1 MRQDT
6 ESTAAATLS
15 GRDLAL
21 QRRQVMAQYGK
32 TGLTRRGSSR
42 QPAVARKTFVA
53 APAVLPVECVAPI
66 SDAANIKPVVDVVN
80 GRSISRARRSA
91 MSQKGKSAIKPV
103 SAHANGRRRPSQHQS
118 LTQEVP
124 IAAELDGLTKSCG
137 CQACNCSGVLPDA
150 TKMSVAVSSG
160 QPSSGISSMP
170 TWTEVKP
177 AEDMSGRALARVRR
191 AAMAQEGKTG
201 LKRVAQAAKI
211 SAAFVSTVNVKPT
224 DNVSGRM
231 LARAR
236 RAAMAQEGKAGLKRI
251 AQVTKISAGIPEKS
265 RQTAAAKGATG
276 RQLAMHRRLVR
287 STEGL
292 ASAGHKGSQSSG
304 RTRSAT
310 DQSVPPKVEEGHT
323 LTGHVVT
330 GTMVE
335 RSQRTTGNEPGSCRA
350 VTGTE
355 YIGFEQFNEICQTQ
369 PQPGPAKVGVSTT
382 LRDHKVSGTEVGRS
396 VKVTGDEHGACRN
409 VTGTEYLSAERFDE
423 FCASRPSPAPAKIGA
438 AQTEKGKTVT
448 GTQVERSGKTTGGES
463 GADRAVTGSS
473 YSKLATDTAPDKVAT
488 THTFHGKSVTGTAVG
503 HTDKITGD
511 EPGICH
517 AVTGI
522 QYLAAEQY
530 SNVCNTEPPAM
541 PRKVSVM
548 SSRGNQ
554 EVSGSEVGRSSKVTG
569 DESGSCRAIT
579 GSQYFTAS
587 DFGDLCSAN
596 EARKMGFIQSKVDNR
611 SPKEIGDV
619 RGESLPVTGSNYAD
633 VGQRIDNVSDA
644 ASPVSQVA
652 VDQTWNGQPI
662 TGSYVGRANQVTG
675 NEFGS
680 CSPISGTPYIGR
692 GQYSSFCKPS
702 DTIAQE
708 TRERD
713 SAVIPAAL
721 VTGDRPGA
729 GGSVMT
735 GDERG
740 VCEPVTGTPY
750 VGADNVSSHCLTD
763 SNRFVTRDR
772 VRAAPPKPPAPAD
785 FSIKSPARQ
794 AWERR
799 ADMGEIT
806 GTAYNSERITGPGN
820 KAGGLITGTPEF
832 RHLDNKSFVIEQEEK
847 IAAANK
853 LSGEGSQVGTRV
865 TGDAWHAES
874 RVTGTEGA
882 SSLVRNMSQRGE
894 SRGFGA
900 NAQQFREIERPI
912 IPESRVT
919 GSAGSA
925 AKGAVV
931 TGSGGARA

>member
-32 TGLTRRGSSR
+32 AGLTRRGSSR

-66 SDAANIKPVVDVVN
+66 SDAANIKPVVDAVN
-80 GRSISRARRSA
+80 GRSISRARRNA
-91 MSQKGKSAIKPV
+91 MSQKGKSAIKPA
-103 SAHANGRRRPSQHQS
+103 SAHANGRRRPSRHQS
-118 LTQEVP
+118 LAQEVSV
-124 IAAELDGLTKSCG
+124 AAELGGLTKSCG
-137 CQACNCSGVLPDA
+137 CQACNCGGVSPDA
-150 TKMSVAVSSG
+150 TKMSDVVVSS
-160 QPSSGISSMP
+160 
-170 TWTEVKP
+170 TWTDAKSVK
-177 AEDMSGRALARVRR
+177 DMSGRALAQVRR

-201 LKRVAQAAKI
+201 LKRVAQVAKI
-211 SAAFVSTVNVKPT
+211 SAAIVSTVNVKPT
-224 DNVSGRM
+224 DSVSGRM

-251 AQVTKISAGIPEKS
+251 AQATKITAGIPEKS

-292 ASAGHKGSQSSG
+292 ASVGHKGSQSSG
-304 RTRSAT
+304 RTRSSTT

-369 PQPGPAKVGVSTT
+369 PQAGPAKVGVSTT

-396 VKVTGDEHGACRN
+396 LKVTGDEHGACRN

-438 AQTEKGKTVT
+438 VQTEKGKTVT
-448 GTQVERSGKTTGGES
+448 GTQVERSAKTTGGES

-488 THTFHGKSVTGTAVG
+488 THTFQGKTVTGTAVG

-511 EPGICH
+511 EPGNCH

-530 SNVCNTEPPAM
+530 SNVCKTEPPAT
-541 PRKVSVM
+541 PLKVSVM

-554 EVSGSEVGRSSKVTG
+554 EISGSEVGRSSKVTG

-587 DFGDLCSAN
+587 DFGDLCSTN
-596 EARKMGFIQSKVDNR
+596 EARKMGFIQNKVDNR
-611 SPKEIGDV
+611 SPKENGDV
-619 RGESLPVTGSNYAD
+619 RGESLPVTGSNYIG
-633 VGQRIDNVSDA
+633 VGQRVDNASDT
-644 ASPVSQVA
+644 ASPISHVA
-652 VDQTWNGQPI
+652 VDQTWNGQTI
-662 TGSYVGRANQVTG
+662 TGSYVGRANLVTG

-708 TRERD
+708 TVKRD
-713 SAVIPAAL
+713 SAVIPATL

-729 GGSVMT
+729 GGSVIT

-740 VCEPVTGTPY
+740 ACEPVTGTPY

-847 IAAANK
+847 IAAANQ
-853 LSGEGSQVGTRV
+853 LSGDGSQDGTRV

-900 NAQQFREIERPI
+900 NAQQFREIERPF